1 MVANRHCDDAA
12 FARHQVI
19 ACLTLLAGLAACAPS
34 GQNSTELQHSTGSEQ
49 SSSAASASSEV
60 AAASA
65 SMTTSSVATGAVS
78 SSVSSVEK
86 TVTPPVSSTSAKTS
100 GNSHK
105 ATSSSSQSANA
116 EAHEAASAHET
127 GAETA
132 PPVSSTAPSNATESA
147 SSSSSSSSTTLST
160 APASQPSLDLDSL
173 EQRLRETKA
182 IGVFTKLSLKNQ
194 VDDLLSDFRAHYA
207 GKSSVALSDLR
218 QRYDLLLMKILTLL
232 QDDDAPLAADIRSSR
247 EAIWDILRDPNKFAQ
262 IS

>member
-1 MVANRHCDDAA
+1 
-12 FARHQVI
+12 
-19 ACLTLLAGLAACAPS
+19 
-34 GQNSTELQHSTGSEQ
+34 
-49 SSSAASASSEV
+49 
-60 AAASA
+60 
-65 SMTTSSVATGAVS
+65 MTTSSVATGAVS
-78 SSVSSVEK
+78 SSVSSAEK

-116 EAHEAASAHET
+116 EAHEVASAHET

-147 SSSSSSSSTTLST
+147 SSSSSSTTLST

-207 GKSSVALSDLR
+207 GKSRVALSDLR

>member
-12 FARHQVI
+12 FARHQGI
-19 ACLTLLAGLAACAPS
+19 ACLTLLAGLTACAPS
-34 GQNSTELQHSTGSEQ
+34 GQNSTELQHSTASEQ

-60 AAASA
+60 AIASA
-65 SMTTSSVATGAVS
+65 SVTTSSVATGAVS

-147 SSSSSSSSTTLST
+147 SSSSSSSTTLST